1 MKRIAAALLA
11 CAITAGTAYA
21 APESKIGTVDL
32 QRAVTESKEGA
43 VARADLLKRT
53 EQANA
58 ELKALLAAADRMR
71 QELEKESGS
80 LAADA
85 RAERQRQ
92 YQKKLRDI
100 QNRQRE
106 AQEELKQVEGD
117 SLKKIL
123 AKFGAILEKIG
134 NDSDY
139 AVILDKGTGVY
150 YAGKK
155 TDVTP
160 LLVKQA
166 DKEYQR

>member
-1 MKRIAAALLA
+1 MKRFAAALLA
-11 CAITAGTAYA
+11 CAITAGTACA
-21 APESKIGTVDL
+21 APDTRIGTVDL

-43 VARADLLKRT
+43 AARADLLKRT
-53 EQANA
+53 EQANN
-58 ELKALLAAADRMR
+58 ELKALLSEADRVR
-71 QELEKESGS
+71 QELEKESAQLS
-80 LAADA
+80 AEA
-85 RAERQRQ
+85 RAEKQRQ
-92 YQKKLRDI
+92 YQKKLREI

-123 AKFGAILEKIG
+123 AKFGVILEKIG
-134 NDSDY
+134 NDNEY
-139 AVILDKGTGVY
+139 AVILDKSTGVY